1 MAGTTF
7 QLEVTVGS
15 RVGLHAR
22 PAAAVAGAAAE
33 AAKRG
38 VGIRIGRPGADPV
51 DAASI
56 LALMSLGAK
65 HGEQVVLSTDAA
77 DAEQA
82 EREVRQ
88 LAELIARDLDA
99 PDPGAA
105 SAADS
110 KEPAQS

>member
-1 MAGTTF
+1 MAGNTF

-33 AAKRG
+33 AAQRG
-38 VGIRIGRPGADPV
+38 VGIRIAKPGADPV

-56 LALMSLGAK
+56 LGLMSLGAK
-65 HGEQVVLSTDAA
+65 HGDQVVLSTDAD

-88 LAELIARDLDA
+88 LAELVARDLDA
-99 PDPGAA
+99 PDAETAA
-105 SAADS
+105 
-110 KEPAQS
+110 KQEPAQP